1 MSSSRWPEP
10 LSIEEGEESVWDY
23 PRPPALESFEGNRLE
38 IIHRGELIASTE
50 RGYRVLET
58 SHPPVY
64 YFPPDDCNEGLIQP
78 SRDASQS
85 YCEWKG
91 EASYLDVVM
100 PAHDLILR
108 RVAWR
113 YMNPTER
120 FAPIA
125 GYIAFY
131 AAPFDECLVRG
142 ERARPQPGGFYGGW
156 ITDDIKGP
164 FKGEPG
170 SWGW

>member
-1 MSSSRWPEP
+1 MSAAHHPTPHPIEP
-10 LSIEEGEESVWDY
+10 GQESVWDY
-23 PRPPALESFEGNRLE
+23 PRPPALELIEGRHLE
-38 IIHRGELIASTE
+38 IVHEGEVIASTR

-64 YFPPDDCNEGLIQP
+64 YFPPDDCNDAVLRP
-78 SRDASQS
+78 SRQANPS

-100 PAHDLILR
+100 EAQGVHLE

-113 YMNPTER
+113 YTAPTKR
-120 FAPIA
+120 FEPIRDH
-125 GYIAFY
+125 IAFY
-131 AAPFDECLVRG
+131 AAAFDACVVDG
-142 ERARPQPGGFYGGW
+142 ETVRPQPGGFYGGW
-156 ITDDIKGP
+156 ITGDVIGP

-170 SWGW
+170 SMGW